1 MYILCCG
8 YPPFYSTQGKR
19 LSPGMEKRIKRGQYE
34 FPENEWGLISDQ
46 AKAIIDGML
55 ETQPERRLTI
65 DKIIKISPSVVVQ
78 IDHVLYRSQSQQE

>member
-1 MYILCCG
+1 
-8 YPPFYSTQGKR
+8 
-19 LSPGMEKRIKRGQYE
+19 MEKRIKRGQYE

-65 DKIIKISPSVVVQ
+65 DKIIKNKWLIVRKFYLFFVSAKEKYFDLLFRIIQ
-78 IDHVLYRSQSQQE
+78 QYRQPD